1 MKGRRGDK
9 RRDLKEGWKLIV
21 DNGTQK
27 NGRREMEKVM
37 KLRYGNE
44 EKIRRSRIKELNGE
58 GEKGK

>member
-27 NGRREMEKVM
+27 NGRGEMEKVM

-44 EKIRRSRIKELNGE
+44 EKLE
-58 GEKGK
+58 GVG